1 MVLGGLMLD
10 DRAWFDLIEILAA
23 SDFYRTQHQIIF
35 EAMNDLAS
43 DDNLLD
49 AVTVAERLTRKG
61 FLDKAGG
68 ISYWR
73 NWRSQRWVR
82 ATCWPMAKS
91 CANAR

>member
-43 DDNLLD
+43 DDNLL
-49 AVTVAERLTRKG
+49 TR
-61 FLDKAGG
+61 
-68 ISYWR
+68 
-73 NWRSQRWVR
+73 
-82 ATCWPMAKS
+82 
-91 CANAR
+91 